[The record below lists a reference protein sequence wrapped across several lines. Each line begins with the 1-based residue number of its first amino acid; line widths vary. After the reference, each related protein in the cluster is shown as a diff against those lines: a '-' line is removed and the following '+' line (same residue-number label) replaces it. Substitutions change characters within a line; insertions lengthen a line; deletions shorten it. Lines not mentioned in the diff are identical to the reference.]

1 MWLVRVWQTLPRR
14 ALASLQRRAPHVEAH
29 LNRLFFNQSLESDQ
43 SRAPSSFLRTI
54 QPKADD
60 PKPRTRTLLTLAT
73 SITAI
78 FNYWIEEAF
87 VGILRPAALMLVWD
101 NCILFGWE
109 EQVRRAGSSLPD
121 LYIRRIV
128 TWPMFYPSKGLNSPL
143 LMCLCQLPE
152 FCVDLLGLMGDDLL
166 LCTTAREAVL
176 LLDKDSR
183 DVLTEELQEVF
194 KTRRAE
200 EGSDDSDSQGRGSE
214 TESDES
220 DSGSDR

>member
-1 MWLVRVWQTLPRR
+1 VWQTLPRR

-121 LYIRRIV
+121 LTIYYIFAVSSPGQGLIPRKV
-128 TWPMFYPSKGLNSPL
+128 CTHLCSCACVSCPSSVWT
-143 LMCLCQLPE
+143 CW
-152 FCVDLLGLMGDDLL
+152 
-166 LCTTAREAVL
+166 A
-176 LLDKDSR
+176 
-183 DVLTEELQEVF
+183 
-194 KTRRAE
+194 
-200 EGSDDSDSQGRGSE
+200 
-214 TESDES
+214 
-220 DSGSDR
+220 

>member
-1 MWLVRVWQTLPRR
+1 
-14 ALASLQRRAPHVEAH
+14 
-29 LNRLFFNQSLESDQ
+29 
-43 SRAPSSFLRTI
+43 
-54 QPKADD
+54 
-60 PKPRTRTLLTLAT
+60 
-73 SITAI
+73 
-78 FNYWIEEAF
+78 
-87 VGILRPAALMLVWD
+87 
-101 NCILFGWE
+101 
-109 EQVRRAGSSLPD
+109 
-121 LYIRRIV
+121 
-128 TWPMFYPSKGLNSPL
+128 
-143 LMCLCQLPE
+143 MCLCQLPE